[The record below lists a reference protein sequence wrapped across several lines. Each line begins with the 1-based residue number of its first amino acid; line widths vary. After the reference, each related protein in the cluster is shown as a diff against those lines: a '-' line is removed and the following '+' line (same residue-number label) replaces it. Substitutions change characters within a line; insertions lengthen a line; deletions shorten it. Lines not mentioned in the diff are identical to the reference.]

1 MKGIFSYPRKGISF
15 ILFLSLIFIL
25 QGCGS
30 SGGGGSSSSTGSS
43 STSGQALIGLTDAPG
58 DFVHYQVD
66 VTSLTLTK
74 ANGAVVETL
83 PLKTSVD
90 FAQLTDMTEFLTA
103 CTVPL
108 GDYTKAVLTLDYSD
122 AYISV
127 ENSAGVAVPVTSIDI
142 LDDEGNAAPITQPV
156 KVIVDLDVSSL
167 TIAPG
172 VLAHL
177 SLDLDLAATNT
188 VTLAADGN
196 SASMTVTPILKA
208 DLQPDQDKIQRLR
221 GPLQNVD
228 AADNT
233 FNIILR
239 PFFQDLAVHETS
251 FGVVKV
257 TVDDSTVYN
266 INSISY
272 QGSSGLTV
280 LSGLP
285 AYTAVISHGQ
295 FVMDPLHFVATE
307 VLAGSSVPGGT
318 LDVAGGTVLNR
329 SGDVLT
335 LKGAT
340 MIRAG
345 GSIAYKDK
353 VQVTLGSGTK
363 VSRQYSKDSYTKD
376 DISVGQRVMVF
387 GTLTNPGSSN
397 LQLDATSGFA
407 RMLLTVL
414 IGSVATDPLSN
425 EELAVKLQSIDW
437 RNIKNNKDIELI
449 DFTGTGIDTAHDADP
464 THYIIGASPL
474 DLSLFTAG
482 TPVKVLGFVS
492 AFGTANPPTVPD
504 FEAQT
509 IVDVSDVPG
518 LMNVGWGAGKKT
530 VLNITDHGLTLNLTN
545 TGFFHRMNRM
555 GVLTDLESLP
565 VTTPEIVP
573 STDSSARF
581 RIDQGGASQVY
592 STFSSFETDLRSKI
606 TAGSK
611 VIHIYAWGTF
621 NNTTATLTSGY
632 IMVKLTS

>member
-25 QGCGS
+25 QGCG
-30 SGGGGSSSSTGSS
+30 GGGSSSSTGGS

-108 GDYTKAVLTLDYSD
+108 GAYTKAVLTLDYSD
-122 AYISV
+122 ANIVV
-127 ENSAGVAVPVTSIDI
+127 ENSAGAAVPVTSINI
-142 LDDEGNAAPITQPV
+142 LDDEGNTTPITQPV
-156 KVIVDLDVSSL
+156 QVIVDLDVSSL

-177 SLDLDLAATNT
+177 SLDFDLAATNT

-196 SASMTVTPILKA
+196 SASVTVTPILKA

-221 GPLQNVD
+221 GSLQDVD
-228 AADNT
+228 VADNT

-239 PFFQDLAVHETS
+239 PFVQDLAVHETS

-257 TVDDSTVYN
+257 TIDDSTVYN
-266 INSISY
+266 INNISY

-285 AYTAVISHGQ
+285 AYTAVITHGQ
-295 FVMDPLHFVATE
+295 FVTNPLHFVATE

-318 LDVAGGTVLNR
+318 LDVAGGTVLSR
-329 SGDVLT
+329 LGDVLT

-345 GSIAYKDK
+345 GSIVYKDK

-363 VSRQYSKDSYTKD
+363 VSRQYSKDSFTKD

-387 GTLTNPGSSN
+387 GTLTNPGSGN

-414 IGSVATDPLSN
+414 IGTVATDPLSN
-425 EELAVKLQSIDW
+425 EELAVRLQSIDW
-437 RNIKNNKDIELI
+437 RNIKNNKDIELF
-449 DFTGTGIDTAHDADP
+449 DFTGTGIDMAHNADP
-464 THYIIGASPL
+464 ADYIIGASPL
-474 DLSLFTAG
+474 DLSPFTAG

-509 IVDVSDVPG
+509 IIDVSDVPG
-518 LMNVGWGAGKKT
+518 LMNVGWGTGKKAA
-530 VLNITDHGLTLNLTN
+530 LNFTDHGLTLDLTN
-545 TGFFHRMNRM
+545 TGFFHRINRM

-581 RIDQGGASQVY
+581 RIDQGGVSQVY
-592 STFSSFETDLRSKI
+592 STFSSFETDLQRKI

-611 VIHIYAWGTF
+611 IKHIYAWGMF
-621 NNTTATLTSGY
+621 NNTTATLTSEY
-632 IMVKLTS
+632 IIVKLTS

>member
-1 MKGIFSYPRKGISF
+1 MKGIFSYPREGISF

-25 QGCGS
+25 QGCG
-30 SGGGGSSSSTGSS
+30 GGGSSSSTGGS

-108 GDYTKAVLTLDYSD
+108 GAYTKAVLTLDYSD
-122 AYISV
+122 ANIVV
-127 ENSAGVAVPVTSIDI
+127 ENSAGAAVPVTSINI
-142 LDDEGNAAPITQPV
+142 LDDEGNTTPITQPV
-156 KVIVDLDVSSL
+156 QVIVDLDVSSL

-177 SLDLDLAATNT
+177 SLDFDLAATNT

-196 SASMTVTPILKA
+196 SASVTVTPILKA

-221 GPLQNVD
+221 GSLQDVD
-228 AADNT
+228 VADNT

-239 PFFQDLAVHETS
+239 PFVQDLAVHETS

-257 TVDDSTVYN
+257 TIDDSTVYN
-266 INSISY
+266 INNISY

-285 AYTAVISHGQ
+285 AYTAVITHGQ
-295 FVMDPLHFVATE
+295 FVTNPLHFVATE

-318 LDVAGGTVLNR
+318 LDVAGGTVLSR
-329 SGDVLT
+329 LGDVLT

-345 GSIAYKDK
+345 GSIVYKDK

-363 VSRQYSKDSYTKD
+363 VSRQYSKDSFTKD

-387 GTLTNPGSSN
+387 GTLTNPGSGN

-414 IGSVATDPLSN
+414 IGTVATDPLSN
-425 EELAVKLQSIDW
+425 EELAVRLQSIDW
-437 RNIKNNKDIELI
+437 RNIKNNKDIELF
-449 DFTGTGIDTAHDADP
+449 DFTGTGIDMAHNADP
-464 THYIIGASPL
+464 ADYIIGASPL
-474 DLSLFTAG
+474 DLSPFTAG

-509 IVDVSDVPG
+509 IIDVSDVPG
-518 LMNVGWGAGKKT
+518 LMNVGWGTGKKAA
-530 VLNITDHGLTLNLTN
+530 LNFTDHGLTLDLTN
-545 TGFFHRMNRM
+545 TGFFHRINRM

-581 RIDQGGASQVY
+581 RIDQGGVSQVY
-592 STFSSFETDLRSKI
+592 STFSSFETDLQRKI

-611 VIHIYAWGTF
+611 IKHIYAWGMF
-621 NNTTATLTSGY
+621 NNTTATLTSEY
-632 IMVKLTS
+632 IIVKLTS